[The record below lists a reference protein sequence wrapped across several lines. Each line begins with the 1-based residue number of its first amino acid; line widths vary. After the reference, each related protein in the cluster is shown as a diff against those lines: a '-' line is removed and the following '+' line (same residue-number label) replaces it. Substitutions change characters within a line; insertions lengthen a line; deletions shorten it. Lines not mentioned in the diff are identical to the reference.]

1 MTATILIADDDSSV
15 LSALRLQLKAAGYRC
30 DTVSTPAEAL
40 AALKKSDYALLL
52 MDLNYDRD
60 TTSGNEGMALIR
72 AVRALDTDL
81 PIVAMTGWG
90 TIDIAVSAMRSGA
103 NDFIEKPWDNTRL
116 NTIIHNLIQLG
127 SERRGSARLSQEN
140 ALLKQA
146 AQHDSWLGQ
155 SAPMQQLMKK
165 AASVAGT
172 DINILLT
179 GENGT
184 GKSQLAQ
191 WLHQHS
197 ARHARSLVNVN
208 MGAIPENLFESELFG
223 HQKGAFTD
231 AKETRLGRFELA
243 DGGTLFL
250 DEVGNLPLPQ
260 QAKLLRVLESGQFE
274 KVGSSR
280 SQHVDV
286 RIIAATN
293 ADLPALVRDGKFRQD
308 LLYRLNGI
316 ELHVPALRERDSDI
330 DLLAD
335 HFCQLYANKYQRD
348 QLTLATDARAALREH
363 YWPGN
368 VRELRHCLERAV
380 LLARGQQI
388 QRSDLALP
396 EPAGHGHVN
405 AAATG
410 AAAATAAP
418 DWSGL
423 TLDEVERQLLTA
435 ALKKHDGNAMAAA
448 KALGLSRSA
457 FYRRLE
463 KFQL

>member
-30 DTVSTPAEAL
+30 ETVSTPADAL
-40 AALKKSDYALLL
+40 AAVKKADYALLL

-60 TTSGNEGMALIR
+60 TTSGSEGMALIR
-72 AVRALDTDL
+72 AVRALDADI

-90 TIDIAVSAMRSGA
+90 TIDIAVEAMRSGA

-116 NTIIHNLIQLG
+116 NTIIRNLIQLG
-127 SERRGSARLSQEN
+127 SERRGSVRLSQEN
-140 ALLKQA
+140 ALLKKA
-146 AQHDSWLGQ
+146 ARPDDWLGQ

-165 AASVAGT
+165 AATVAAT

-184 GKSQLAQ
+184 GKSQLAH

-197 ARHARSLVNVN
+197 SRRDRSLVNVN
-208 MGAIPENLFESELFG
+208 MGAIPEALFESELFG

-280 SQHVDV
+280 SQQVDV

-308 LLYRLNGI
+308 LLYRLNGM
-316 ELHVPALRERDSDI
+316 ELQIPALRERDDDI
-330 DLLAD
+330 ELLAA
-335 HFCQLYANKYQRD
+335 HFCKQYANKYQRD
-348 QLTLATDARAALREH
+348 VQALAADASAALRDYH
-363 YWPGN
+363 WPGN

-380 LLARGQQI
+380 LLARGQYI
-388 QRSDLALP
+388 QRSDLVLP
-396 EPAGHGHVN
+396 EPTSN
-405 AAATG
+405 AVPNTAAQG
-410 AAAATAAP
+410 QSSAP
-418 DWSGL
+418 DWATL
-423 TLDEVERQLLTA
+423 TLDEVEKQMLMA
-435 ALKKHDGNAMAAA
+435 ALKKHEGNALAAA

>member
-1 MTATILIADDDSSV
+1 MIATILIADDDSSV
-15 LSALRLQLKAAGYRC
+15 LSALRLLLKSAGYRC
-30 DTVSTPAEAL
+30 DTVSTPAAAL
-40 AALKKSDYALLL
+40 AALQKQDYNLLL
-52 MDLNYDRD
+52 TDLNYDRD
-60 TTSGNEGMALIR
+60 TTSGSEGMQLIR
-72 AVRALDTDL
+72 DVRKLDSDL
-81 PIVAMTGWG
+81 AIVAMTGWG
-90 TIDIAVSAMRSGA
+90 TIDIAVTAMREGA

-116 NTIIHNLIQLG
+116 LTLIGNLVQLAQQ
-127 SERRGSARLSQEN
+127 RRSVDRLGQEN
-140 ALLKQA
+140 ALLKQQG
-146 AQHDSWLGQ
+146 QHEAWLGD
-155 SAPMQQLMKK
+155 SAVMQQLMTK

-191 WLHQHS
+191 WLHQQS
-197 ARHARSLVNVN
+197 ARREHSFVSVN
-208 MGAIPENLFESELFG
+208 MGAIPESLFESELFG

-280 SQHVDV
+280 SQQVNV

-293 ADLPALVRDGKFRQD
+293 ADLPALVREGKFRQD

-316 ELHVPALRERDSDI
+316 ELNVPPLRARGGDI
-330 DLLAD
+330 VLLAE
-335 HFCQLYANKYQRD
+335 HFLQRYADKYRRD
-348 QLTLATDARAALREH
+348 CRSFAGEALAALRH
-363 YWPGN
+363 YAWPGN
-368 VRELRHCLERAV
+368 VRELRHCIERAV
-380 LLARGQQI
+380 LLARGQAI
-388 QRSDLALP
+388 QRADLALP
-396 EPAGHGHVN
+396 DASPLADTALTPA
-405 AAATG
+405 T
-410 AAAATAAP
+410 
-418 DWSGL
+418 SLEQEL
-423 TLDEVERQLLTA
+423 TLEEVEKRLLIA
-435 ALKKHDGNAMAAA
+435 ALKKHEGNALAAA

>member
-15 LSALRLQLKAAGYRC
+15 LSALRLLLKSAGHRSE
-30 DTVSTPAEAL
+30 TVTSPA
-40 AALKKSDYALLL
+40 AALSALQTQRYDLLL

-60 TTSGNEGMALIR
+60 TTSGSEGMQLIR
-72 AVRALDTDL
+72 EARALDSDL

-90 TIDIAVSAMRSGA
+90 TIDIAVAAMREGA

-116 NTIIHNLIQLG
+116 LTLIGNLLELAQQRRQLH
-127 SERRGSARLSQEN
+127 RLGQEN
-140 ALLKQA
+140 ALLKQ
-146 AQHDSWLGQ
+146 QGQQEPWLGD
-155 SAPMQQLMKK
+155 SIAMQQLMSK

-172 DINILLT
+172 DLNILLT

-191 WLHQHS
+191 WLHQQS
-197 ARHARSLVNVN
+197 ARHAGSFVSVN
-208 MGAIPENLFESELFG
+208 MGAIPESLFESELFG

-280 SQHVDV
+280 SQQVNV

-308 LLYRLNGI
+308 LLYRLSGI
-316 ELHVPALRERDSDI
+316 ELTVPPLRARGDDIVLLAEHFLQRYAGKYRRDCRGFAVDALDALRR
-330 DLLAD
+330 
-335 HFCQLYANKYQRD
+335 YA
-348 QLTLATDARAALREH
+348 
-363 YWPGN
+363 WPGN

-380 LLARGQQI
+380 LLARGQLI
-388 QRSDLALP
+388 QRADLALP
-396 EPAGHGHVN
+396 DSEIDN
-405 AAATG
+405 DRTL
-410 AAAATAAP
+410 TA
-418 DWSGL
+418 SVTLEQEL
-423 TLDEVERQLLTA
+423 TLEEVEKRLLVA
-435 ALKKHDGNAMAAA
+435 ALKKHDGNALAAA

>member
-1 MTATILIADDDSSV
+1 MTATILVADDDSSV
-15 LSALRLQLKAAGYRC
+15 LSALRLLLKSAGYRS
-30 DTVSTPAEAL
+30 DTVSTPAAAM
-40 AALKKSDYALLL
+40 AALQKQDYELLL

-60 TTSGNEGMALIR
+60 TTSGTEGMNLIR
-72 AVRALDTDL
+72 EVRALDTEL

-90 TIDIAVSAMRSGA
+90 TIDIAVEAMRHGA

-116 NTIIHNLIQLG
+116 LTIVGNLVQLAHK
-127 SERRGSARLSQEN
+127 RRDARRLGQEN
-140 ALLKQA
+140 ALLKQT
-146 AQHDSWLGQ
+146 AQQEAWLGQ
-155 SAPMQQLMKK
+155 SPLMQQLLAK
-165 AASVAGT
+165 AGSVAAT

-191 WLHQHS
+191 WLHQQS
-197 ARHARSLVNVN
+197 ARRERSFVSVN
-208 MGAIPENLFESELFG
+208 MGAIPDSLFESELFG

-280 SQHVDV
+280 SQQVNV
-286 RIIAATN
+286 RIVAATN
-293 ADLPALVRDGKFRQD
+293 ADLPTLVREGKFRQD

-316 ELHVPALRERDSDI
+316 ELNVPPLRQRGADI
-330 DLLAD
+330 ELLAG
-335 HFCQLYANKYQRD
+335 HFLQRYASKYQRD
-348 QLTLATDARAALREH
+348 CRGFAADAVAALHR
-363 YWPGN
+363 YGWPGN
-368 VRELRHCLERAV
+368 VRELRHCVERAV
-380 LLARGQQI
+380 LLARGQLI
-388 QRSDLALP
+388 QAADLVLP
-396 EPAGHGHVN
+396 DQASSPQAMSG
-405 AAATG
+405 
-410 AAAATAAP
+410 
-418 DWSGL
+418 DWQEL
-423 TLDEVERQLLTA
+423 TLDEVEKRLLIA
-435 ALKKHDGNAMAAA
+435 ALKKHDGNALAAA

>member
-1 MTATILIADDDSSV
+1 MTATVLIADDDSSV
-15 LSALRLQLKAAGYRC
+15 LSALRLLLKSAGYRS
-30 DTVSTPAEAL
+30 DTVSSPAATLSAL
-40 AALKKSDYALLL
+40 QKQRYDLLL

-60 TTSGNEGMALIR
+60 TTSGSEGMQLIR
-72 AVRALDTDL
+72 DVRKLDSEL
-81 PIVAMTGWG
+81 AIVAMTGWG
-90 TIDIAVSAMRSGA
+90 TIDIAVSAMREGA

-116 NTIIHNLIQLG
+116 LTLIGNLVQLAQQ
-127 SERRGSARLSQEN
+127 RRDAHRLGQEN
-140 ALLKQA
+140 ALLKQQG
-146 AQHDSWLGQ
+146 QHDAWLGE
-155 SAPMQQLMKK
+155 SAPMQQLMSK

-191 WLHQHS
+191 WLHQQS
-197 ARHARSLVNVN
+197 ARRERSFVSVN
-208 MGAIPENLFESELFG
+208 MGAIPESLFESELFG

-280 SQHVDV
+280 SQQVNV

-293 ADLPALVRDGKFRQD
+293 ADLPALVREGKFRQD
-308 LLYRLNGI
+308 LLYRLSGI
-316 ELHVPALRERDSDI
+316 ELNVPPLRARGDDIVLLATHFLQSYAGKYRRDCHGFAADALSALRSYD
-330 DLLAD
+330 
-335 HFCQLYANKYQRD
+335 
-348 QLTLATDARAALREH
+348 
-363 YWPGN
+363 WPGN
-368 VRELRHCLERAV
+368 VRELRHCIERAV

-388 QRSDLALP
+388 QAADLALP
-396 EPAGHGHVN
+396 N
-405 AAATG
+405 TQ
-410 AAAATAAP
+410 TMAAP
-418 DWSGL
+418 AEASTSTLALDQEL
-423 TLDEVERQLLTA
+423 TLEEVEKRLLIA
-435 ALKKHDGNAMAAA
+435 ALKKHEGNALAAA